1 MRQSS
6 PWVQSSAGVGR
17 LLGGFLRDSS
27 GWGGSPG
34 VWGLLGATPLQLLH
48 QHLTAAPQ
56 GIPKLP
62 EGAAAPQGAAAIL
75 RGGGWVRLCLT
86 GYTAPWASQPLDS
99 PRSTRRQA
107 PPPRGQ
113 PQTEPPHPRAH
124 LGCHGGLR
132 ARCHRPSGAPPP
144 WSGVRGP
151 GPEWV
156 QGVSGEQ
163 GAPIR
168 SHIGPRAP
176 AHTPR
181 ACRPTCLRLRL
192 AQSSSVCAASSL
204 PWRRYRA
211 PKLRRVVLTV
221 GLRTGSRA
229 VSDSVH
235 PGIRAHPDTQPPL
248 APRSLWPTKMEPLWR
263 AGPWLRST

>member
-1 MRQSS
+1 MESDNSNGQQNLKWFGGELKYGEGGARERKEK
-6 PWVQSSAGVGR
+6 VAG
-17 LLGGFLRDSS
+17 S
-27 GWGGSPG
+27 GIYKAWQAKA
-34 VWGLLGATPLQLLH
+34 LF
-48 QHLTAAPQ
+48 
-56 GIPKLP
+56 
-62 EGAAAPQGAAAIL
+62 
-75 RGGGWVRLCLT
+75 GWVRLCLT

-144 WSGVRGP
+144 WSGLRGP

-176 AHTPR
+176 AHTPP

-263 AGPWLRST
+263 AGPWLTLCRHTHTHSHTNTH